1 MKRLNAESLS
11 AAPQSV
17 RRPGYDRARTRIG
30 FAHIGVGAF
39 HRCHQAEYT
48 EDVLEAGAD
57 DRAEIGVNIRPPS
70 ISDQLH
76 KQDGLYTRLLVE
88 GEKVDVRVIG
98 SIRRVI
104 DAEREPGKAVEAL
117 ADPAIDVISMTVT
130 EKGYC
135 HIPASGALDWG
146 RQEIAADLTRK
157 KGRRS
162 LPGFLAEILAAR
174 MAANAPVT
182 LLSCDNIP
190 GNGRILHAV
199 VSSFAE
205 GVDQN
210 LARWIADNV
219 RCPSTMVDRIV
230 PATRPE
236 DLRRVEK
243 IAGYRDDGAVV
254 GEPFRQWVIEDDFNR
269 PRPRWDV
276 AGAEFV
282 SDVEPYEFIK
292 MRVLNAC
299 QSVLSYLGAL
309 SGLGTTCDDVGD
321 PLLRDFASRMI
332 LDETAAVLPNVPSME
347 VRPYLKL
354 TLSRLG
360 NPAIRHSNHQI
371 ATDGSQKINQRILQ
385 PLRDRMARELSS
397 PLLETAVAAWIVY
410 LARSQPAFG
419 ALWQADDPLMPF
431 VEGAARDCHA
441 DIGRFA
447 QAIVANRT
455 VFGDAL
461 GGDADFANRI
471 AAVSR
476 SLLAD
481 GVGKTLDRAMHA
493 GAENSFGAAGWGSR
507 KRQDSGIAG
516 GSKRSL

>member
-1 MKRLNAESLS
+1 MRLERESLS
-11 AAPQSV
+11 LAPPRM
-17 RRPGYDRARTRIG
+17 RRPGYDRAKTRIG

-57 DRAEIGVNIRPPS
+57 DRAEIGVDIRPPS
-70 ISDQLH
+70 IEEQLDP
-76 KQDGLYTRLLVE
+76 QDGLYTRLLVD
-88 GEKVDVRVIG
+88 GESADARVIG
-98 SIRRVI
+98 SIRRVL
-104 DAEREPGKAVEAL
+104 DAGNEPGKVVEAL

-135 HIPASGALDWG
+135 HVPATGVLDWT
-146 RQEIAADLTRK
+146 RQEIAADLARK
-157 KGRRS
+157 TGRKS
-162 LPGFLAEILAAR
+162 LPGFLAEVLAAR

-190 GNGRILHAV
+190 GNGGILHAV

-205 GVDQN
+205 GVDQH

-219 RCPSTMVDRIV
+219 RFPSTMVDRIV
-230 PATRPE
+230 PATKPE
-236 DLRRVEK
+236 DLRRVEEL
-243 IAGYRDDGAVV
+243 AGYRDDGAVV

-282 SDVEPYEFIK
+282 SDVEPYEFVK

-299 QSVLSYLGAL
+299 QSALSYFGAL

-321 PLLRDFASRMI
+321 PLLKDFVSGMI
-332 LDETAAVLPNVPSME
+332 LDETAAVLPQVPSME
-347 VRPYLKL
+347 VGAYLRL
-354 TLSRLG
+354 TLARLG
-360 NPAIRHSNHQI
+360 NAAIRHGNHQI

-385 PLRDRMARELSS
+385 PLRDRIAMSLAS
-397 PLLETAVAAWIVY
+397 PLLETAVSAWIVY

-419 ALWQADDPLMPF
+419 SLWQADDPLMPF
-431 VEGAARDCHA
+431 VEGAARDCSA

-447 QAIVANRT
+447 RLIVANRA
-455 VFGDAL
+455 VFGDGLAD
-461 GGDADFANRI
+461 DAGFANRLASI
-471 AAVSR
+471 SG

-481 GVGKTLDRAMHA
+481 GVAKTLGRALHSV
-493 GAENSFGAAGWGSR
+493 AENPTGVGMREG
-507 KRQDSGIAG
+507 SGIPG
-516 GSKRSL
+516 RGRNPFE